1 MCKYASKFVHLLRSN
16 KKTCGYVCKS
26 FEVNKR
32 WGMHFDAVILKFLSN
47 ESVSAKKIVQ
57 FLDYFFFYRSLKLVH
72 LQLQLLSYTSH
83 RQKKDYWPCVY
94 KIGLMVKLVVF
105 CCTYNY
111 TGMTDD
117 DKVLLFFRS

>member
-1 MCKYASKFVHLLRSN
+1 
-16 KKTCGYVCKS
+16 
-26 FEVNKR
+26 
-32 WGMHFDAVILKFLSN
+32 MHSDVAVLKLKSN
-47 ESVSAKKIVQ
+47 ESESAKKKCT
-57 FLDYFFFYRSLKLVH
+57 FLDYFFFNRSLKLVH

-117 DKVLLFFRS
+117 DKVLLFFR